1 MENQT
6 ENIKKA
12 GPLEN
17 KWIRGGLL
25 LITLL
30 AIGVAAIYW
39 QSSSSI
45 IQIDKSSISTSIIGL
60 SPTTSGPL
68 EEVYVNEGDA
78 IDANTPVARVGDE
91 LIKTKISGIVISVN
105 KNIGTIFAAGSPV
118 VTMIDPSQLRVIGT
132 IEEDKGLEDI
142 KIGQMATFT
151 VDAFKSKKYV
161 GIVDEISSTSH
172 ESGVVFTIS
181 DKRETKLFDVKVR
194 FNPDK
199 YPELKNGMS
208 AKITIYK

>member
-12 GPLEN
+12 SPFRN
-17 KWIRGGLL
+17 KWMKGGSL
-25 LITLL
+25 LIILL
-30 AIGVAAIYW
+30 VIGIALVYW
-39 QSSSSI
+39 QSASSTI
-45 IQIDKSSISTSIIGL
+45 KIDKSSISTSIIGL
-60 SPTTSGPL
+60 SPTTPGPL
-68 EEVYVNEGDA
+68 EEIYVNEGDMVSA
-78 IDANTPVARVGDE
+78 YTPVARVGDE
-91 LIKTKISGIVISVN
+91 LIKTKISGIIISVN
-105 KNIGTIFAAGSPV
+105 KNVGTIFAAGSPA

-142 KIGQMATFT
+142 KVGQMATFT

-172 ESGVVFTIS
+172 DSGVVFTIS
-181 DKRETKLFDVKVR
+181 DKRETKLFDIKVR

-208 AKITIYK
+208 AKITIYR

>member
-6 ENIKKA
+6 EIKKNTSLL
-12 GPLEN
+12 GN
-17 KWIRGGLL
+17 KWMKGGLL
-25 LITLL
+25 LIGLL
-30 AIGVAAIYW
+30 VVGIAIVYW
-39 QSSSSI
+39 ESSGST

-60 SPTTSGPL
+60 SPTIPGPL
-68 EEVYVNEGDA
+68 EEVYANEGDIVNA
-78 IDANTPVARVGDE
+78 YTPVARVGDE
-91 LIKTKISGIVISVN
+91 LIKTKISGMIISVN
-105 KNIGTIFAAGSPV
+105 KNVGTIFAAGSPV
-118 VTMIDPSQLRVIGT
+118 VTMINPSQLRVIGT

-142 KIGQMATFT
+142 KVGQMATFT
-151 VDAFKSKKYV
+151 VDAFKSKKYI

-181 DKRETKLFDVKVR
+181 DKRESKLFDIKVR

>member
-6 ENIKKA
+6 ENTKKSS
-12 GPLEN
+12 PLGN
-17 KWIRGGLL
+17 KWIKGGLL
-25 LITLL
+25 LIVLL
-30 AIGVAAIYW
+30 VIGIALIYW
-39 QSSSSI
+39 QSSNSI
-45 IQIDKSSISTSIIGL
+45 IKIDKSSISTSIIGL
-60 SPTTSGPL
+60 SPTNPGPL
-68 EEVYVNEGDA
+68 EEVYVNEGDVVS
-78 IDANTPVARVGDE
+78 DYTPVARVGDE
-91 LIKTKISGIVISVN
+91 LIKTKISGMIISVN
-105 KNIGTIFAAGSPV
+105 KNVGTIFAAGSPV
-118 VTMIDPSQLRVIGT
+118 VTMIDPSQLRVTGT

-142 KIGQMATFT
+142 KVGQMATFT
-151 VDAFKSKKYV
+151 VDAFKSKKYQ

-172 ESGVVFTIS
+172 DSGVVFTIS

>member
-12 GPLEN
+12 SPFQN
-17 KWIRGGLL
+17 KWMKGGSLLVIL
-25 LITLL
+25 LI
-30 AIGVAAIYW
+30 IGIALIYW
-39 QSSSSI
+39 QSTSSTI
-45 IQIDKSSISTSIIGL
+45 KIDKSSISTSIIGL
-60 SPTTSGPL
+60 SPTNPGPL
-68 EEVYVNEGDA
+68 EEIYVNEGDLVSA
-78 IDANTPVARVGDE
+78 YTPVARVGDE
-91 LIKTKISGIVISVN
+91 LIKTKISGIIISVN
-105 KNIGTIFAAGSPV
+105 KNVGTIFAAGSPV
-118 VTMIDPSQLRVIGT
+118 VTMINPSQLRVIGT

-142 KIGQMATFT
+142 KVGQMATFT

-172 ESGVVFTIS
+172 DSGVVFTIS

-194 FNPDK
+194 FNPNK

-208 AKITIYK
+208 AKITIYR